1 MTQYEDE
8 IRLVEVSDYMDLN
21 VKSEDGKTE
30 VQMKGVKIDMTIE
43 ELEQK
48 IREETEDFKS
58 HYKQSDLYLSL
69 FESED
74 LFISSNQLPLW
85 HYGINR
91 YSNLRFSYKSIG
103 VKLPNGD
110 TIFVR
115 TNGKPEVSQEQLKE
129 EIKKQRPEL
138 G

>member
-1 MTQYEDE
+1 MSNESTLQELIDLNMTQYEDE

-58 HYKQSDLYLSL
+58 HYK
-69 FESED
+69 
-74 LFISSNQLPLW
+74 
-85 HYGINR
+85 
-91 YSNLRFSYKSIG
+91 
-103 VKLPNGD
+103 
-110 TIFVR
+110 
-115 TNGKPEVSQEQLKE
+115 
-129 EIKKQRPEL
+129 
-138 G
+138 